1 MKKRCRANLKGSKKE
16 RNKIFATIVLAAV
29 IFAIAIVAFRLW
41 KKTEEINKLYPY
53 VDCLSKQYLVEKPL
67 IFAVID
73 AESAF
78 DENAVSEKGAIGI
91 MQLMP
96 ETAFFA
102 ADMLGMKLKGEE
114 IAVKEINLLLGV
126 SYMKYLLDKFESIE
140 LAVAAYN
147 AGEGNV
153 TSWLKRGIIEKTNFD
168 ANDIPFAETRDYCKK
183 VSRNRRLYNAI
194 LKIFFEERVTAA
206 KT

>member
-1 MKKRCRANLKGSKKE
+1 MKGSKKE
-16 RNKIFATIVLAAV
+16 LNKIFATIVLAAV
-29 IFAIAIVAFRLW
+29 IFAVAIVAFHFCG
-41 KKTEEINKLYPY
+41 KIEKISKLYPY
-53 VDCLSKQYLVEKPL
+53 VDDLSRQFFVEKPL

-102 ADMLGMKLKGEE
+102 ADMLGMRLKGEE

-168 ANDIPFAETRDYCKK
+168 VNDVPFAETRDYCKK

>member
-1 MKKRCRANLKGSKKE
+1 MKGSKKE

-168 ANDIPFAETRDYCKK
+168 VNDIPFAETRDYCKK

>member
-1 MKKRCRANLKGSKKE
+1 MKGSKKE
-16 RNKIFATIVLAAV
+16 RNKIFATIVLATV
-29 IFAIAIVAFRLW
+29 IFAIAIVAFRFCR
-41 KKTEEINKLYPY
+41 KIEKIKKLYPY

-78 DENAVSEKGAIGI
+78 DENAVSEKGAIGL

-114 IAVKEINLLLGV
+114 IAIKEINLLLGA

-153 TSWLKRGIIEKTNFD
+153 SSWLGRGIIKKTNFD
-168 ANDIPFAETRDYCKK
+168 LNDVPFAETRDYCKK
-183 VSRNRRLYNAI
+183 VSRNRKLYNAI
-194 LKIFFEERVTAA
+194 LKIFFEERGTAA
-206 KT
+206 KLKQRN

>member
-1 MKKRCRANLKGSKKE
+1 MKGSKKE

-29 IFAIAIVAFRLW
+29 IFAIAIVAFCFCG
-41 KKTEEINKLYPY
+41 KIEEINKLYPY
-53 VDCLSKQYLVEKPL
+53 VDRLSRQYLVEKPL

-78 DENAVSEKGAIGI
+78 DENAVSEKGAIGL

-153 TSWLKRGIIEKTNFD
+153 KSWLKRGVIEKTNFYV
-168 ANDIPFAETRDYCKK
+168 NDIPFAETRDYCKK
-183 VSRNRRLYNAI
+183 VFRNRKLYNAI
-194 LKIFFEERVTAA
+194 ITIFFKE
-206 KT
+206 